1 MSKAKEKE
9 TEEKIFDAARK
20 VFHHRGFF
28 GARMQE
34 IADEAKINKSMLH
47 YYYRSKDQLFKEV
60 FLDSFKKVFPEIL
73 KLLGSDVPL
82 FPKIELFVNRYME
95 ILMAN
100 PFLPGFVFHEMN
112 NNKEH
117 LENIIK
123 DLNIFFPEKMREQIK
138 EAIDKGEIRP
148 ISPENFV
155 SNMLSLCVFP
165 FIAKP
170 MVFNIFKMEEKQ
182 YRDYLETRK
191 KELPTFIINGLKK
204 Q

>member
-1 MSKAKEKE
+1 MSKSKEQE
-9 TEEKIFDAARK
+9 TEEKIFEAARK
-20 VFHHRGFF
+20 IFHHRGFF

-47 YYYRSKDQLFKEV
+47 YYYRSKDHLFKEV

-73 KLLGSDVPL
+73 KMMGSDVPL
-82 FPKIELFVNRYME
+82 FEKIEMFVNRYMD
-95 ILMAN
+95 ILRAN
-100 PFLPGFVFHEMN
+100 PYLPGFVFHEMN

-117 LENIIK
+117 LQSIIRE
-123 DLNIFFPEKMREQIK
+123 LNISLPDKMREQIK
-138 EAIDKGEIRP
+138 EAIEKGEIRP

-155 SNMLSLCVFP
+155 SNILSLCVFP

-170 MVFNIFKMEEKQ
+170 MVSNIFKMDEKQ
-182 YRDYLETRK
+182 YQDYLDTRK

>member
-9 TEEKIFDAARK
+9 TEAKIFEAARK
-20 VFHHRGFF
+20 IFHHRGFF

-34 IADEAKINKSMLH
+34 IADEAHINKSMLH

-73 KLLGSDVPL
+73 KMISSDAPL
-82 FPKIELFVNRYME
+82 FEKIEMFVNHY
-95 ILMAN
+95 IDLLSAN
-100 PFLPGFVFHEMN
+100 PYLPGFVLHEMN

-117 LENIIK
+117 LESILR
-123 DLNIFFPEKMREQIK
+123 DLNISLPDKMKAQLE
-138 EAIDKGEIRP
+138 EAAKKGEIRP

-155 SNMLSLCVFP
+155 TNIMSLCVFP

-170 MVFNIFKMEEKQ
+170 MVSNIFKMDEKHYQ
-182 YRDYLETRK
+182 DYLEARK